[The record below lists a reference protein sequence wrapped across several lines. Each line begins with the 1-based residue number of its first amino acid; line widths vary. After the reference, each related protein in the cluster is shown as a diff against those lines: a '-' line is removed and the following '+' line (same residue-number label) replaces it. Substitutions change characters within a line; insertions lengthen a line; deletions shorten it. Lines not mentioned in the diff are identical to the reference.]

1 MPPVGRPRALDEIK
15 KREVCALVAAGCGIE
30 GAAHYVGCAASTVR
44 REALRDPAFHEQLRR
59 SEMSAQLAPLRSM
72 QQFAATDWRA
82 AAWLLER
89 TYPQRFARRN
99 MRYITPEEI
108 EGLFVML
115 AEAVGEEITDG
126 PTRRRVCTRL
136 VQLAD
141 DRQREQWA
149 AHAPRRDPQ
158 FIDSPSSNPVPL
170 TPKSAPEIQNK

>member
-1 MPPVGRPRALDEIK
+1 MAQVGRPRALNEIK

-30 GAAHYVGCAASTVR
+30 GAAHYVGCAPSTVR

-99 MRYITPEEI
+99 MRYVTPEEI
-108 EGLFVML
+108 EGLFITL
-115 AEAVGEEITDG
+115 ADAIGEEIPDEAV
-126 PTRRRVCTRL
+126 RRRVCTRL

-141 DRQREQWA
+141 ERQREQWA

-158 FIDSPSSNPVPL
+158 RISPHPPN
-170 TPKSAPEIQNK
+170 T